1 MTQQNIATMQDILD
15 ALEQNPDLQREF
27 HKHVVDVIRN
37 DDAIRQDLRKEILT
51 EELLLLPA
59 RFTRLEEDVSELRT
73 DVNELKSDVSQ
84 LKTDVSEL
92 KTDVSELKTDVSE
105 LRTDVSELRTDVN
118 RISGQV
124 ANLTGSD
131 YESKAIEQSR
141 RMVRGHLDMDKA
153 TVIFATRWDASEFED
168 DVLMPAIRDGRITR
182 QEAEQVEAADSI
194 VRCEDQQGNVVCAV
208 IEISVTVQDDDRGR
222 AAERAEIFGRAT
234 GWRTVPFVVGQEEQE
249 AAAGAADVPFLQY
262 TP

>member
-1 MTQQNIATMQDILD
+1 MTQQNIATMQDILN
-15 ALEQNPDLQREF
+15 ALDQNPDLQREF

-59 RFTRLEEDVSELRT
+59 RFTRLEEDVS
-73 DVNELKSDVSQ
+73 Q
-84 LKTDVSEL
+84 LK
-92 KTDVSELKTDVSE
+92 
-105 LRTDVSELRTDVN
+105 TDVN

-124 ANLTGSD
+124 DNLIEQNTRTSGQIANLMGSD

-141 RMVRGHLDMDKA
+141 RMVRGRLDMDKA
-153 TVIFATRWDASEFED
+153 TVIFATRWDASEFEA
-168 DVLMPAIRDGRITR
+168 DVLMPAVRAGRITR

-208 IEISVTVQDDDRGR
+208 IEISVTVQDGDRSR
-222 AAERAEIFGRAT
+222 AAERAQIFNRAT
-234 GWRTVPFVVGQEEQE
+234 GMTTMPFVVGQEQEE
-249 AAAGAADVPFLQY
+249 AAAGSPDVPFLQY
-262 TP
+262 SP